1 MKLSISVIDT
11 GIGIRPEDIQKAM
24 KPFGQVDSALSQ
36 KFEGTG
42 LGLPLAKSLVELHD
56 GTLELE
62 SQVGSGTMV
71 AVKFPSERLTA

>member
-1 MKLSISVIDT
+1 
-11 GIGIRPEDIQKAM
+11 M

-62 SQVGSGTMV
+62 SQVSSGTMV
-71 AVKFPSERLTA
+71 TVKFPSERLTA